1 MSNNIG
7 FAEKDT
13 ASQFRQMYNTAN
25 DLAKRECKDIEDN
38 AKRNASISL
47 KRKDFLRMMMDLAGV
62 KSIDEGCRLSDF
74 K

>member
-1 MSNNIG
+1 MNNGIG
-7 FAEKDT
+7 YTEKDI

-38 AKRNASISL
+38 TKRNSSINI
-47 KRKDFLRMMMDLAGV
+47 KRKDFLKMMMDLAGA
-62 KSIDEGCRLSDF
+62 KSAEEGCGLSDF